1 MFSRRIGVVAAGL
14 GRTKSLLMLTSALA
28 CLGIATPAAAE
39 WFGDLYLGGAFTEK
53 HDVDTNSVT
62 TLDVRFDN
70 AWSRTRPTWWS
81 FAGGVRGG
89 YWFPFELGPLNFGV
103 GLDLSHFR
111 PDISRQTRSFCSRFC
126 TSGIFDDLDLS
137 VWTLG
142 FDAMLRF
149 PLLKSPQFP
158 KGQLQP
164 YITVGPAIFVA
175 HAEDRGNFE
184 PSNQHDTDASVGVKV
199 GAGVAWQFTKTI
211 AMFGEYRYTHFS
223 PEFSFRDDVLGSATL
238 STNVNTHYLLMGVS
252 LRF

>member
-1 MFSRRIGVVAAGL
+1 MFSRQIGVVEW
-14 GRTKSLLMLTSALA
+14 TKSLLMLTSALT
-28 CLGIATPAAAE
+28 CLAVAAPAAAE
-39 WFGDLYLGGAFTEK
+39 WFGDFYLGGAFTER

-62 TLDVRFDN
+62 TLDVRFDK
-70 AWSRTRPTWWS
+70 S
-81 FAGGVRGG
+81 FAGGARGG

-103 GLDLSHFR
+103 GLDISHFR

-126 TSGIFDDLDLS
+126 TSGVFDDLDLS
-137 VWTLG
+137 VWTIG

-175 HAEDRGNFE
+175 HAEDRRNFE
-184 PSNQHDTDASVGVKV
+184 PSNQDDTDASVGVKV

-223 PEFSFRDDVLGSATL
+223 PEFTFRDDVRGSATL
-238 STNVNTHYLLMGVS
+238 STDVNTHYLLVGAS
-252 LRF
+252 FRF